1 MNKFIHEEG
10 RIWLPDEK
18 GDMVAEVLFPTV
30 AANTVEITHTFVD
43 DSLRGQGVAG
53 KIMQEAADE
62 IRGKGLKVQ
71 LTCTYAVAWF
81 DRHKEYKNMVV

>member
-1 MNKFIHEEG
+1 MNILHEPG
-10 RIWLPDEK
+10 RLWMESEDELLL
-18 GDMVAEVLFPTV
+18 AEVLYPE
-30 AANTVEITHTFVD
+30 AADGLVEITHTFVD

-62 IRGKGLKVQ
+62 IRSKGLKAQ

-81 DRHKEYKNMVV
+81 DRHKDYKDMVV